1 MFGFIRQIFFT
12 RTIFCSCNVL
22 NVNLLKCLSM
32 NNQECKIRTK
42 IIDINNNEPTFYPFS
57 INVNKC
63 SGSCDNINDPYRNYA
78 FLMLLKYKCQS
89 IQSNVKNK

>member
-12 RTIFCSCNVL
+12 RVIFCSCNVL
-22 NVNLLKCLSM
+22 NVNPLKCLSM

-57 INVNKC
+57 TNVNKC
-63 SGSCDNINDPYRNYA
+63 SGII
-78 FLMLLKYKCQS
+78 LMIHIEIMRS
-89 IQSNVKNK
+89 